1 MRQFQGQVSENII
14 FWNSISKVNFIFKVK
29 YDFSINGIK
38 TRRAG
43 VQKFYSK
50 EKSQSARPHE
60 LIQEKPQH
68 P

>member
-1 MRQFQGQVSENII
+1 MIFQLMEL
-14 FWNSISKVNFIFKVK
+14 
-29 YDFSINGIK
+29 K

-50 EKSQSARPHE
+50 EKSQSDRPHE